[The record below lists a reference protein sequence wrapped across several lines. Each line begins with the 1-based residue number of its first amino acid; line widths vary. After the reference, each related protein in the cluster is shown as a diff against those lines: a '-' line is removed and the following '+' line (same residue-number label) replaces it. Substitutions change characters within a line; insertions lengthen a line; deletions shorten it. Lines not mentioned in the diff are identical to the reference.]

1 MSSRRRIENYNE
13 TEPVPAVYEATGFGI
28 GCASAMKCQMM
39 TLLSN
44 RGFKNTGE
52 TGAVPHQPSC
62 GLFHGR
68 VESFDLPVCEFYLLE
83 LGSCR
88 YLYWYSFPYCA

>member
-1 MSSRRRIENYNE
+1 M
-13 TEPVPAVYEATGFGI
+13 

-39 TLLSN
+39 ILLSN